1 MSNFL
6 NSLEQLQEYFK
17 EIDEKYLK
25 KYKESFNNR
34 PSDEEFQEMS
44 KLSDREKCAIRFYYC
59 GMDISFAMYESI
71 VNNLKQYNE
80 KNNITINNNSSSTK
94 L

>member
-1 MSNFL
+1 
-6 NSLEQLQEYFK
+6 
-17 EIDEKYLK
+17 
-25 KYKESFNNR
+25 
-34 PSDEEFQEMS
+34 MS
-44 KLSDREKCAIRFYYC
+44 KLSRREKCAIRFYYC

-80 KNNITINNNSSSTK
+80 KNNITFSNDSNSTK